1 MRFFSIDSKKG
12 SIIAGSCFLICS
24 LMGCSDS
31 STKEILD
38 VNEMKVIMWDMM
50 KADELYTMQQVKDSS
65 LRLQKKNLD
74 YYQIVFSNHK
84 ISRET
89 FYKAYAYYEAHPL
102 KMKELID
109 TLDQYG
115 VRERNR
121 LFLKYGQ
128 GSGTT
133 PVPVSADSA
142 RKP

>member
-1 MRFFSIDSKKG
+1 MRSISFNIKKVFIKSGFLFFFS
-12 SIIAGSCFLICS
+12 CLF
-24 LMGCSDS
+24 GCSGS
-31 STKEILD
+31 LTREILD

-50 KADELYTMQQVKDSS
+50 KADELYSLQQVKDSS
-65 LRLQKKNLD
+65 LRFQKKNLD
-74 YYQIVFSNHK
+74 YYEIVFSNHS
-84 ISRET
+84 INRET

-128 GSGTT
+128 GSGSTNA
-133 PVPVSADSA
+133 PVSADSA
-142 RKP
+142 IKH

>member
-1 MRFFSIDSKKG
+1 
-12 SIIAGSCFLICS
+12 
-24 LMGCSDS
+24 
-31 STKEILD
+31 
-38 VNEMKVIMWDMM
+38 MM
-50 KADELYTMQQVKDSS
+50 KADELYTLQQVKDST

-74 YYQIVFSNHK
+74 YYEIVFTNHK
-84 ISRET
+84 INKET

-102 KMKELID
+102 QMKVLID

-128 GSGTT
+128 GSGSA

>member
-1 MRFFSIDSKKG
+1 MHFFSIHITKS
-12 SIIAGSCFLICS
+12 SIQIGYLFLFCC
-24 LMGCSDS
+24 LFGCYGS

-50 KADELYTMQQVKDSS
+50 KADELYTFQQVKDST

-74 YYQIVFSNHK
+74 YYEIVFAHHK

-109 TLDQYG
+109 TLDQYS

-128 GSGTT
+128 GSGSA
-133 PVPVSADSA
+133 PVPVSSDSA

>member
-1 MRFFSIDSKKG
+1 
-12 SIIAGSCFLICS
+12 
-24 LMGCSDS
+24 MGCSDS

-142 RKP
+142 RKPWTNPLGIG

>member
-1 MRFFSIDSKKG
+1 MGFFSVNSKIG
-12 SIIAGSCFLICS
+12 SKAAGCCLLFCS
-24 LMGCSDS
+24 LTGCSES

-50 KADELYTMQQVKDSS
+50 KADELYAMQQVKDST
-65 LRLQKKNLD
+65 LRIQQKNLD
-74 YYQIVFSNHK
+74 YYQIVFSNHR

-109 TLDQYG
+109 TLDQYS

-128 GSGTT
+128 GSGST

>member
-1 MRFFSIDSKKG
+1 
-12 SIIAGSCFLICS
+12 
-24 LMGCSDS
+24 
-31 STKEILD
+31 
-38 VNEMKVIMWDMM
+38 MM
-50 KADELYTMQQVKDSS
+50 KADELYAMQQVKDST
-65 LRLQKKNLD
+65 LRIQQKNLD
-74 YYQIVFSNHK
+74 YYQIVFSNHR

-109 TLDQYG
+109 TLDQYS

-128 GSGTT
+128 GSGST